1 MKAKAIKSLLQQK
14 SIFFISVFSLMIP
27 PMILS
32 VTEPLFFTSRIAS
45 LLVPLGAYAFMLSI
59 FRKPGYMTTALF
71 PIMLLNAFQLVL
83 LWLFGGSV
91 VAPDM
96 YTNMVISNS
105 SEAGELLKNLWL
117 PVLLVSLIYFSV
129 LALGTYSFRIPGIPY
144 TWRRKAVLS
153 SLLIFLT
160 GLAFAGISKARNPE
174 YSLKYNVFPANAIH
188 NLDYA
193 VQKWR
198 QNKNHAQLSS
208 KFSFQAVKTNHADA
222 REIYMLVLGEAS
234 RACNWNLFGYERKTN
249 PLLKNHEGLF
259 LFSDVMT
266 ESNTTFKSI
275 PIILSGVNAS
285 RYEDLYKQ
293 KSIVTAFKEAG
304 FKTLFVSNQAP
315 NKTITDAFSHE
326 ADENLNFTKTSE
338 KSGILKHLPDAQMF
352 PEIRRFLNS
361 EQGDLFIV
369 VHTYGSHFDYKE
381 RYPKAYAVFQPDS
394 AIVAGP
400 NDRAVLINAYD
411 NSIVYTDFV
420 IHSLMDML
428 KETGSASALMYI
440 SDHGED
446 LLDDKRQ
453 LLLHSS
459 PHPTY
464 YQLHVPMLLWFSE
477 SFQQNFQ
484 NKVKEAAR
492 HKETPVTSSVVFHS
506 LLDIAS
512 IRTPFADSSLS
523 VVSPALSIQKR
534 MYLNDYDQAIDFIE
548 AGLKAEDIEML
559 KKQHIYFKENQ
570 DKEALQ

>member
-1 MKAKAIKSLLQQK
+1 MKVKAIKSLLQQK
-14 SIFFISVFSLMIP
+14 NIFFISVFSLMIP

-45 LLVPLGAYAFMLSI
+45 VLVPLGAYVFILSI
-59 FRKPGYMTTALF
+59 LRKPGYMITVLF

-91 VAPDM
+91 VAPNM
-96 YTNMVISNS
+96 YTNLVISNS

-129 LALGTYSFRIPGIPY
+129 LGLGVYSFRIPDIPY
-144 TWRRKAVLS
+144 AWRRKVVLR
-153 SLLIFLT
+153 SLFIFLT

-174 YSLKYNVFPANAIH
+174 YALKYDVFPANAIH

-193 VQKWR
+193 IQKWN

-208 KFSFQAVKTNHADA
+208 GFSFQAVKTNHADT

-234 RACNWNLFGYERKTN
+234 RACNWNLFGYERETN

-275 PIILSGVNAS
+275 PIILSAVNAS
-285 RYEDLYKQ
+285 RYEDLYQQ
-293 KSIVTAFKEAG
+293 KSLVTAFKEAG
-304 FKTLFVSNQAP
+304 FKTLFASNQAP

-338 KSGILKHLPDAQMF
+338 KSGILNHLPDAQMF
-352 PEIRRFLNS
+352 PEIRRFLDS
-361 EQGDLFIV
+361 EQGDLLIV

-381 RYPKAYAVFQPDS
+381 RYPEAYAVFQPDS
-394 AIVAGP
+394 AMLAGP
-400 NDRAVLINAYD
+400 NDRAVLVNAYD

-420 IHSLMDML
+420 IHSLIDML
-428 KETGSASALMYI
+428 KESGSASALMYI

-484 NKVKEAAR
+484 DKVNEAAR
-492 HKETPVTSSVVFHS
+492 HKEAPVTSSVVFHS

-570 DKEALQ
+570 DKESLQ

>member
-1 MKAKAIKSLLQQK
+1 
-14 SIFFISVFSLMIP
+14 
-27 PMILS
+27 
-32 VTEPLFFTSRIAS
+32 
-45 LLVPLGAYAFMLSI
+45 LG
-59 FRKPGYMTTALF
+59 
-71 PIMLLNAFQLVL
+71 
-83 LWLFGGSV
+83 
-91 VAPDM
+91 
-96 YTNMVISNS
+96 
-105 SEAGELLKNLWL
+105 
-117 PVLLVSLIYFSV
+117 
-129 LALGTYSFRIPGIPY
+129 SFC
-144 TWRRKAVLS
+144 
-153 SLLIFLT
+153 IFLT

-174 YSLKYNVFPANAIH
+174 YSLKYNVFPANAVH

-193 VQKWR
+193 VQKWN

-208 KFSFQAVKTNHADA
+208 GFSFQAVKTNHADT

-234 RACNWNLFGYERKTN
+234 RACNWSLFGYDRETN
-249 PLLKNHEGLF
+249 PLLKNHEGLL

-275 PIILSGVNAS
+275 PIILSAVNAS
-285 RYEDLYKQ
+285 RYEDLYQQ

-304 FKTLFVSNQAP
+304 FKTLFASNQAP

-338 KSGILKHLPDAQMF
+338 KSGILNHLPDAQMF

-381 RYPKAYAVFQPDS
+381 RYPEAYAVFQPDS
-394 AIVAGP
+394 ALLAGP
-400 NDRAVLINAYD
+400 NNRAVLVNAYD

-420 IHSLMDML
+420 IHSLIDML
-428 KETGSASALMYI
+428 KDTGSLSALMYI

-446 LLDDKRQ
+446 LMDDKRQ

-464 YQLHVPMLLWFSE
+464 YQLHVPMLIWFSE

-484 NKVKEAAR
+484 HKVNEAAR
-492 HKETPVTSSVVFHS
+492 HKEAPLTSSVVFHS

-523 VVSPALSIQKR
+523 VVSPDLSVQKR
-534 MYLNDYDQAIDFIE
+534 MYLNDYDQAVDFID

-559 KKQHIYFKENQ
+559 KKQHIYFKEIQ
-570 DKEALQ
+570 GKEALQ